1 MTIHAFIEKVGRK
14 IKFWIR
20 YIYELYF
27 AHGLYKY
34 SSYEEY
40 VRVQTVTNLQKEDWI
55 WTSEKNI
62 GPLGEYIRK
71 MIPDSKF
78 GICHGVRNGTELEWF
93 AKYTGAKVIGTE
105 ISPSAN
111 KYKNVIQWDFHEPN
125 PEWVGKADFVYT
137 NALDHA
143 YNPEKAVDIDVI
155 VTEKK
160 DVPVLKKI
168 AGFANKELH
177 GLVIPDL
184 TEISSALKGEIIKK
198 HLILKG
204 TESVLRWMLW
214 QQSNG
219 V

>member
-143 YNPEKAVDIDVI
+143 YNPEKAVDTWMAQLKPGGICIIDWCHKSNVSTMTDPFGASFRQYKKLFNKKYRVVDILRGASARKPYHFVI
-155 VTEKK
+155 KRK
-160 DVPVLKKI
+160 
-168 AGFANKELH
+168 
-177 GLVIPDL
+177 
-184 TEISSALKGEIIKK
+184 
-198 HLILKG
+198 
-204 TESVLRWMLW
+204 
-214 QQSNG
+214 
-219 V
+219 

>member
-143 YNPEKAVDIDVI
+143 YNPEKAVDTWMAQLKPGGICIIDLCHKSNVSKM
-155 VTEKK
+155 TDPFGASFRQYKK
-160 DVPVLKKI
+160 LFNKKYR
-168 AGFANKELH
+168 
-177 GLVIPDL
+177 V
-184 TEISSALKGEIIKK
+184 
-198 HLILKG
+198 
-204 TESVLRWMLW
+204 
-214 QQSNG
+214 
-219 V
+219 